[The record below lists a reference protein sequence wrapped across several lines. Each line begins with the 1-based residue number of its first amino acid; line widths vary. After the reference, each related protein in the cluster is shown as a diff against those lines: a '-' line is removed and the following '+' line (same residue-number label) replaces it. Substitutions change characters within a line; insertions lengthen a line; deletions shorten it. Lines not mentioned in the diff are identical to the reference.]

1 MAAAAAVSFVVM
13 GDLLVAFAAQQSR
26 VPKAIVFVN

>member
-13 GDLLVAFAAQQSR
+13 ADLLVAFAAQQSR
-26 VPKAIVFVN
+26 VPKAIVLVS